1 MNIDT
6 LIRNSHK
13 GINNIRLRDLLAVR
27 ENINDD
33 PFIRSMFPPIGM
45 GSVTLVDQIVLLALA
60 QIISPK
66 KIIEVGTFL
75 GFTTSLLS
83 MNTSAKIVSIDLPQT
98 SELKELKY
106 NKDLI
111 EIDGNQN
118 DDFLRKQQAI
128 KGEMYLEF
136 LTKEQRKRVELIK
149 ADSTNMDFK
158 DEFDQAEFVFI
169 DGGHEKSIVEIDTI
183 NARALVNEGV
193 IIWHDFGSSIHND
206 VTEFLEQQSNH
217 HIFHVIGSLCAFEF
231 VKK

>member
-6 LIRNSHK
+6 LIRNSHQ

-136 LTKEQRKRVELIK
+136 LTKE
-149 ADSTNMDFK
+149 
-158 DEFDQAEFVFI
+158 
-169 DGGHEKSIVEIDTI
+169 
-183 NARALVNEGV
+183 
-193 IIWHDFGSSIHND
+193 
-206 VTEFLEQQSNH
+206 
-217 HIFHVIGSLCAFEF
+217 
-231 VKK
+231 

>member
-1 MNIDT
+1 M
-6 LIRNSHK
+6 
-13 GINNIRLRDLLAVR
+13 
-27 ENINDD
+27 
-33 PFIRSMFPPIGM
+33 
-45 GSVTLVDQIVLLALA
+45 
-60 QIISPK
+60 
-66 KIIEVGTFL
+66 GTFL

-169 DGGHEKSIVEIDTI
+169 DGGHEKSIVEKDTI

>member
-169 DGGHEKSIVEIDTI
+169 DGGHEKSIVEKDTI